1 MQIFSAITGE
11 NCPNNAS
18 NTATMVPV
26 GYFKVTYTN
35 SSEVSFSFKLSQ
47 NEKIEW
53 PGGSPPEDSPKCGFD
68 NDKCNPPDS
77 PVGESGMTIYYM
89 TGSAIP
95 IFPTWERRVEQ
106 GKYESKQ
113 IMLPFSLRIKYFCP
127 SWARYWYRFFL
138 RVVKLRFVLAPN
150 RRRPHAGWLVLKH
163 SDALGSIYTF
173 PKNEKKKRMSS
184 GIDPFLKVDWKCVLM
199 HYGWDNQTFLN
210 EFETPLSGW

>member
-1 MQIFSAITGE
+1 MQIFSTITGE
-11 NCPNNAS
+11 NCPKNAS

-47 NEKIEW
+47 DEKIEW

-95 IFPTWERRVEQ
+95 IFPTWERRVEH
-106 GKYESKQ
+106 GN
-113 IMLPFSLRIKYFCP
+113 MN
-127 SWARYWYRFFL
+127 RY
-138 RVVKLRFVLAPN
+138 K
-150 RRRPHAGWLVLKH
+150 
-163 SDALGSIYTF
+163 
-173 PKNEKKKRMSS
+173 
-184 GIDPFLKVDWKCVLM
+184 
-199 HYGWDNQTFLN
+199 
-210 EFETPLSGW
+210 